1 MPGRGVKFLAGK
13 PRCVSSSN
21 SWMTI
26 IPNGSVFIIH
36 DVPAGA
42 ARRFQEAVGDAGQ
55 VDVRT
60 IDRK

>member
-1 MPGRGVKFLAGK
+1 
-13 PRCVSSSN
+13 
-21 SWMTI
+21 MTI